1 MEVNVS
7 FSIAISL
14 VEGNQQQYHS
24 KGKTHDL
31 TRRRNHGLTMT
42 NCRSWT

>member
-24 KGKTHDL
+24 KGKTQ
-31 TRRRNHGLTMT
+31 TI
-42 NCRSWT
+42 